1 MSPCPRPALA
11 RCYSP
16 PRWPPGMRVQRCHS
30 RPARPAHTVPCSR
43 RAPSTPRVSALR
55 GIALWKPQPAQ
66 PPRSQRAERG
76 LAERMR
82 SPARR
87 VPLLA
92 HLSSTCCGPI
102 HLPLAVLQ
110 ASPRGGQPSATP
122 QLPCSLTQRLRSS
135 LQCPAR
141 SSRCCHPPPDPC
153 RTLGQPLC
161 ARCGGDPPD
170 LWSPLGSFP
179 AAALLPIV

>member
-1 MSPCPRPALA
+1 MPKACPRAMLFPPTLAARDEGAALPFPPGTASSPCPARDVRP
-11 RCYSP
+11 P
-16 PRWPPGMRVQRCHS
+16 
-30 RPARPAHTVPCSR
+30 
-43 RAPSTPRVSALR
+43 PRVSPLR

-66 PPRSQRAERG
+66 PPRSQRPERG

-153 RTLGQPLC
+153 HTLGQPLC
-161 ARCGGDPPD
+161 ARCGGGPPD
-170 LWSPLGSFP
+170 LWSPLGPFP